1 MFFMWSCVMP
11 RIAYK
16 ILRKAKERKLPFSRS
31 ASVLIQQADA
41 QAVLKWLPVSALMD
55 ATGMIPRL
63 WEGCW
68 TGSMEGKTMFQ
79 QRWNSLISNVPF
91 YPFIFSQL
99 SSYKQ
104 NLRVTS
110 QGTAGL
116 AFQFCAS
123 SLSAT
128 LAK

>member
-1 MFFMWSCVMP
+1 M
-11 RIAYK
+11 
-16 ILRKAKERKLPFSRS
+16 LPYF
-31 ASVLIQQADA
+31 IQQADA

-55 ATGMIPRL
+55 ATGMIPHGGMLDREHGREDL
-63 WEGCW
+63 R
-68 TGSMEGKTMFQ
+68 FQ

-123 SLSAT
+123 CLSAT